1 MVKQERAVRTRSA
14 LVRAAAAEFDR
25 DGYHGTSLAR
35 ISKVA
40 KISIGAVTFHFPS
53 KNELAD
59 AVFEEGRA
67 MTVAA
72 LEQMAAEPVP
82 ALRAVVDLS
91 LELTRLMEEETA
103 VRSAI
108 RLSRERPGSASW
120 SDLWLPTVRRL
131 LDRAYENGQLRDDAL
146 PADVTALVEHLLG
159 GAEAYLRLRLA
170 TEIAYESAVGQLKR
184 LWHLA
189 LVGVSADGSTGVT
202 TAVPQPRPSD

>member
-1 MVKQERAVRTRSA
+1 MVKQERAVRTRMA

-25 DGYHGTSLAR
+25 DGYNGTSLAQ

-40 KISIGAVTFHFPS
+40 KISIGAVTFHFSS
-53 KNELAD
+53 KSELAD

-67 MTVAA
+67 VTVAA
-72 LEQMAAEPVP
+72 LEQMASEPVP

-108 RLSRERPGSASW
+108 RLSRERPGGESW
-120 SDLWLPTVRRL
+120 SDLWLPTVRQL

-146 PADVTALVEHLLG
+146 PGDVTTLVEHLLG
-159 GAEAYLRLRLA
+159 GAEAYLRRRTG
-170 TEIAYESAVGQLKR
+170 TELAYESAVGQLKR

-189 LVGVSADGSTGVT
+189 LVGVSATGET
-202 TAVPQPRPSD
+202 GTAAVPEPRPSD

>member
-1 MVKQERAVRTRSA
+1 MVKQERAVRTRTA

-25 DGYHGTSLAR
+25 DGYHGTSLSQ

-67 MTVAA
+67 VTVAA
-72 LEQMAAEPVP
+72 LEQMASAPVP

-108 RLSRERPGSASW
+108 RLSRERPGTESW
-120 SDLWLPTVRRL
+120 SDLWLPTVRQL

-146 PADVTALVEHLLG
+146 PGDVTALVEHLLG
-159 GAEAYLRLRLA
+159 GAETYLRRRTG
-170 TEIAYESAVGQLKR
+170 TELAYESAVGQLKR

-189 LVGVSADGSTGVT
+189 LVGVSATGET
-202 TAVPQPRPSD
+202 GTASVPEPRPAD

>member
-1 MVKQERAVRTRSA
+1 MVKQERAVRTRMA

-25 DGYHGTSLAR
+25 DGYHGTSLAQ

-59 AVFEEGRA
+59 AVFEEGRSV
-67 MTVAA
+67 TVAA
-72 LEQMAAEPVP
+72 LEHMASQPLP

-120 SDLWLPTVRRL
+120 SDLWLPTVRQL
-131 LDRAYENGQLRDDAL
+131 LDRAHENGQLRNDAL
-146 PADVTALVEHLLG
+146 PGDVTTLVEHLLG
-159 GAEAYLRLRLA
+159 GAEVYLRRRLG
-170 TEIAYESAVGQLKR
+170 TEHAYESAVGQLKR
-184 LWHLA
+184 MWHLA
-189 LVGVSADGSTGVT
+189 LVGVSATGESGGASALVE
-202 TAVPQPRPSD
+202 PRPSD

>member
-1 MVKQERAVRTRSA
+1 MRTRTA
-14 LVRAAAAEFDR
+14 LVRAAAEEFDR
-25 DGYHGTSLAR
+25 DGYLGTSLSQ

-40 KISIGAVTFHFPS
+40 KISIGAVTFHFSS

-67 MTVAA
+67 VTVAA
-72 LEQMAAEPVP
+72 LEQLVSAPAP

-91 LELTRLMEEETA
+91 LELTRLMEEETS

-108 RLSRERPGSASW
+108 RLSRERPDSASW
-120 SDLWLPTVRRL
+120 ADLWRPTVRQL

-146 PADVTALVEHLLG
+146 PADVTTLVETLLG
-159 GAEAYLRLRLA
+159 GAEAYLRRR
-170 TEIAYESAVGQLKR
+170 TETETAYESAVGQLKR

-189 LVGVSADGSTGVT
+189 LVGVSATGETPAVT
-202 TAVPQPRPSD
+202 VPAPRSPD